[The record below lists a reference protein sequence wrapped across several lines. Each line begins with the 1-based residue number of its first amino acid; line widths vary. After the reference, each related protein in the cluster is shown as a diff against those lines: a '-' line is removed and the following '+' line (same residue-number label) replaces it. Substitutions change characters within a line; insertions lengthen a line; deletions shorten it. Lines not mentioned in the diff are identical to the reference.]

1 MPITDNIV
9 SKVTSIDAIVS
20 EVQDFL
26 EVCTPEAWVSHA
38 LGDLATLLIDH
49 ANCEYKAAATG
60 MSLITKYRNKPRLQ
74 CLMARLVREE
84 MLHYEQVLVLMNQMG
99 VDYRPL
105 TASRYAKTLRSAV
118 RSNEDGRLV
127 DTLIVGAVVE
137 ARSCER
143 FAALWPRLPTRLG
156 RFYKSLLRSEGRHYQ
171 DYLSLA
177 REFADA
183 SDVEQRLVH
192 FLEIDQILIETTDE
206 EFRFHSGVPA

>member
-20 EVQDFL
+20 EVRDFL

-105 TASRYAKTLRSAV
+105 TASRYAKTLRGAM